1 MKTTKKTKEKKKVW
15 KALTQDISVAGSAGP
30 VISVSNEET
39 SQEDWLKGYWRW
51 RKIKQK
57 LKNLTSK

>member
-1 MKTTKKTKEKKKVW
+1 MKTTKKTREKKKVW

-51 RKIKQK
+51 RKI
-57 LKNLTSK
+57 